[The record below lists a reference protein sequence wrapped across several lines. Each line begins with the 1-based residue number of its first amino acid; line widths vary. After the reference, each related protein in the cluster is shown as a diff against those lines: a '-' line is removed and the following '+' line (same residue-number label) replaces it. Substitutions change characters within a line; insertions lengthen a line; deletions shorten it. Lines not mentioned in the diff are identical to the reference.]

1 MHTKISGKEYY
12 DKRYLINRLPQNT
25 HPEVMEETGLSIR
38 NIIYFDNQPWPYPCG
53 LMMGFVADYAG
64 GEIKLQDEESSSGA
78 IFTKE
83 NLPEI
88 PRKLSMAHRLID
100 WWLDSSQHQISRSM

>member
-1 MHTKISGKEYY
+1 MEKLLPCHIFCHKSFLHTKISGKEYY

-38 NIIYFDNQPWPYPCG
+38 NIIYFDNQPWPYPSG

-64 GEIKLQDEESSSGA
+64 GEIKW
-78 IFTKE
+78 IT
-83 NLPEI
+83 
-88 PRKLSMAHRLID
+88 
-100 WWLDSSQHQISRSM
+100 

>member
-1 MHTKISGKEYY
+1 MHCWIISDSFLYE
-12 DKRYLINRLPQNT
+12 RIEERELPQNT

-38 NIIYFDNQPWPYPCG
+38 NITYFDNQPWPYPSG

-64 GEIKLQDEESSSGA
+64 GEIKLQDEELSSGA
-78 IFTKE
+78 FFTKE

-88 PRKLSMAHRLID
+88 PRKLSMAHHLID
-100 WWLDSSQHQISRSM
+100 WWLDSSRHQMSRSM